1 MRNMSKT
8 NYYTNYHPSGITS
21 ASIAIATEY
30 NKNPDVD
37 FVAIEHEHM
46 DAIVEYFKDHAFY
59 KYNTDLTMD
68 GQLKF
73 KGKPVIAYIGRPVGS
88 NKGTRSTRG
97 GMTAE
102 EIKKE
107 INKVY
112 GAMKYARE
120 AEDV

>member
-1 MRNMSKT
+1 MSKI

-21 ASIAIATEY
+21 ASIAVSIEY
-30 NKNPDVD
+30 NKNPDAD

-73 KGKPVIAYIGRPVGS
+73 KGKPVIAYIGQPVDS
-88 NKGTRSTRG
+88 KTSRRST
-97 GMTAE
+97 TAE
-102 EIKKE
+102 DIKRAL
-107 INKVY
+107 NKMY
-112 GAMKYARE
+112 GTMKYANGGYS
-120 AEDV
+120 V

>member
-1 MRNMSKT
+1 MSKT

-73 KGKPVIAYIGRPVGS
+73 KGKPVIAYIGKPEGS
-88 NKGTRSTRG
+88 NKGTRG

-120 AEDV
+120 AADV